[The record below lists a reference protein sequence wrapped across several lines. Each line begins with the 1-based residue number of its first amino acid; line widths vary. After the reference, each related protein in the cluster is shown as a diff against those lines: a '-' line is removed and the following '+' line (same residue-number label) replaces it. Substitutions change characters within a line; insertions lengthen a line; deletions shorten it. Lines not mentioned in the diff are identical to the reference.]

1 MQNSSDFMS
10 ASHRPV
16 YIQSLEIKSKY
27 QVYFSAKHPTAT
39 ISLLSFKYSM
49 LRFPVLALE
58 MSKDPEN
65 SSFGVFF
72 RQADMN
78 FEKKKSKIRK
88 IKTLAKAT
96 TLF

>member
-16 YIQSLEIKSKY
+16 YIQSLEIKY

-78 FEKKKSKIRK
+78 FEKKNLKLEK
-88 IKTLAKAT
+88 
-96 TLF
+96 